1 MEAKQR
7 LHSSEPTDNRW
18 LTIDEVRLVSDL
30 RIMHSKVQELFQI
43 VTTLK
48 QRHPE
53 SDIRKYADHVA
64 LERDINEVD
73 SIYLWFLGLKE
84 HR

>member
-7 LHSSEPTDNRW
+7 LHSSEPIENRW

-30 RIMHSKVQELFQI
+30 RIMHSKVTELFQ
-43 VTTLK
+43 VVNALK

-53 SDIRKYADHVA
+53 EDIRKYADHVA
-64 LERDINEVD
+64 LEKDIHEVD
-73 SIYLWFLGLKE
+73 TIYLWFLGLKE
-84 HR
+84 GR